1 MKTSTIENESMD
13 KNSTSQITKVGW
25 RNSAMQVITLLCILL
40 FVYAA
45 MSKLLDYG
53 KFKVQIGQAA
63 PLRGFAGVLALA
75 IPVVELNIAGMLVVG
90 GRFRRWGLIAFTGLM
105 IAFTFYIIW
114 AYYFS
119 PNTPCSCGGV
129 LESLGWVEHIWFNI
143 GFIALSLAGIYLSYL
158 QRKEGRDKQ
167 Y

>member
-1 MKTSTIENESMD
+1 MKTPTIENKSMHHG
-13 KNSTSQITKVGW
+13 TITQPTRAGW
-25 RNSAMQVITLLCILL
+25 RDIALQVITLLCILL

-63 PLRGFAGVLALA
+63 PLRNFAGVLALA
-75 IPVVELNIAGMLVVG
+75 IPVVELGIAGLLAMG
-90 GRFRRWGLIAFTGLM
+90 GRLRHWGLIAFTGLM
-105 IAFTFYIIW
+105 IAFTLYIIW

-143 GFIALSLAGIYLSYL
+143 GFIALSLAGIYLSVRR
-158 QRKEGRDKQ
+158 RKEGRDNE

>member
-1 MKTSTIENESMD
+1 MKTPTIENESMH
-13 KNSTSQITKVGW
+13 NSSTSQITKVGW
-25 RNSAMQVITLLCILL
+25 RDITVQVITLLCILL

-63 PLRGFAGVLALA
+63 PLRDFAGVLALA
-75 IPVVELNIAGMLVVG
+75 IPVVELGIAAMLALG
-90 GRFRRWGLIAFTGLM
+90 GRFRHWGLIAFTGMM
-105 IAFTFYIIW
+105 IAFTLYIIW

-158 QRKEGRDKQ
+158 QRKEGRDNE